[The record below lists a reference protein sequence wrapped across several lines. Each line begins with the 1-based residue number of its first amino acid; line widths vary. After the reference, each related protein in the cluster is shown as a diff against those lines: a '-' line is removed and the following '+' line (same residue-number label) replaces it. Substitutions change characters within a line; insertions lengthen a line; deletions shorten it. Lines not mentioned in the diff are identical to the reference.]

1 MFNIL
6 PFLIIGASVV
16 VIVYIIVR
24 KLPEI
29 STLDVNAIPK
39 ERDKQVKNKILDERL
54 VRSLKERAGVAA
66 TVAQKVG
73 KGTVQYGKKAYSFL
87 QRLEVKYKH
96 EAAKRKDAKREEQ
109 LQYEHAE
116 AAMKEKPLFKN
127 TVQPEPISEKDDTE
141 PSASDSSETLVSE
154 VSENVA
160 EQLARAAEYVK
171 NEELKDA
178 ERLYLQVISLEP
190 QNVEAY
196 RGLAAVYVFQ
206 KEIQLA
212 IDTYRHVLKLKDDE
226 AELHYELSEVLNIA
240 DKPME
245 AYATVLKARQLEPN
259 NPRYV
264 DAQIRL
270 ALQLKNAVD
279 AADAIE
285 LLAELNPENAKIVAY
300 REKLSLL

>member
-6 PFLIIGASVV
+6 PFLIIGVSVI

-54 VRSLKERAGVAA
+54 VRNLKEKAGVAA

-96 EAAKRKDAKREEQ
+96 EAAKRKDAKRAEQAQMEKIQEE
-109 LQYEHAE
+109 
-116 AAMKEKPLFKN
+116 EKALFKE
-127 TVQPEPISEKDDTE
+127 TVMPEPMDDAYQAPVVDDIPDE
-141 PSASDSSETLVSE
+141 PVSE
-154 VSENVA
+154 VSENVT
-160 EQLARAAEYVK
+160 EQLKRAAEFVK
-171 NEELKDA
+171 NEELKEA
-178 ERLYLQVISLEP
+178 ERLYLQVISLDP

-226 AELHYELSEVLNIA
+226 AELHYELAEVLNIA

-245 AYATVLKARQLEPN
+245 AYATVLKARQLESN
-259 NPRYV
+259 NPRYI

-270 ALQLKNAVD
+270 ALQLKNQVD

-285 LLAELNPENAKIVAY
+285 LLAELNPENAKITEY